1 MPSSKAMY
9 RLIPTADPFGIVPP
23 QPTEGDAGV
32 ALAFVV
38 ALLRALRDRG
48 TLSRAEVDDVLTDVQ
63 DQVSGKGAYLVDAV
77 RRDLEREED
86 DLEHDPEKWVPVFGK
101 DHAPGIS
108 LNEPALHHRCLDER
122 GEQRVRRE
130 RSRLELR
137 VELHAD
143 EPRMIVVF
151 DDLRQHA
158 VR

>member
-9 RLIPTADPFGIVPP
+9 RLIPTADPVGIVPP
-23 QPTEGDAGV
+23 QPVEGDAGV

-86 DLEHDPEKWVPVFGK
+86 D
-101 DHAPGIS
+101 
-108 LNEPALHHRCLDER
+108 
-122 GEQRVRRE
+122 
-130 RSRLELR
+130 
-137 VELHAD
+137 
-143 EPRMIVVF
+143 
-151 DDLRQHA
+151 
-158 VR
+158 